1 MTCNKSSVIYLH
13 MKFITFIIIINFIN
27 FIGYY
32 TLTGPPHI

>member
-1 MTCNKSSVIYLH
+1 
-13 MKFITFIIIINFIN
+13 MKFITFIIIIN